1 MRAVS
6 LYSWFITLLVATLF
20 GCSNPSPAE
29 APSAATVASADAES
43 AEAEDALELLPVAA
57 PENIVGLATLRTPGR
72 VLDTVMS
79 WTGLGLD
86 WRALAQSGP
95 MAQLLPVVDL
105 EAPVDVVATID
116 PKVKNRPRVLFA
128 ASIGLVSRAR
138 ALEAF
143 HSLDMPTEFVE
154 PGVDSVRPS
163 AKTVCFIAAALG
175 QARAR
180 LVCSED
186 RESLDLLSPYLT
198 RGNPSAVTGDADLHA
213 ELRAES
219 AWRLF
224 GEKAQFLKLGVP
236 MLLGEVSIGNPEFD
250 AALREAAEA
259 IVDELILGLGD
270 LNDVRLDAWLRS
282 PPNAPPPAEGNEL
295 ELKLGID
302 FKNVRSWVASTLADG
317 EGRASVAPDTFWRL
331 PREATE
337 AIYYSAS
344 NPETTDRALGVLER
358 MFQSG
363 LGHLGASAAAQ
374 RQWPLALRQAFSVKG
389 PLVSARGNVPATL
402 LAAKPDAREEIR
414 ASLGYTLLGV
424 EDAANRYGALLE
436 QTLRLYED
444 PTLRKGLSQKYGLDP
459 ARLPRVQSKKGPARL
474 AESRAYEVSVPPA
487 LYVQALEQSDV
498 DPASLG
504 GPLPLTIITFREGER
519 TWIGFSSY
527 AQLVED
533 RLTSLITPG
542 GPDTTLATR
551 PGLDRL
557 RTERANV
564 AGYWTLAGSA
574 TGSSLEQSDLRKFLA
589 SLGQSDVPILGRAS
603 GYAKGPSG
611 ELQVRVPAR
620 LFRDVAT
627 SLASKQR

>member
-1 MRAVS
+1 MRAVF
-6 LYSWFITLLVATLF
+6 LHSWFVTLLVATLL
-20 GCSNPSPAE
+20 GCSNPTPAE
-29 APSAATVASADAES
+29 APSGATATAASSES
-43 AEAEDALELLPVAA
+43 AEADAAIELSPVAA

-72 VLDTVMS
+72 VLDTLMS

-86 WRALAQSGP
+86 WRALVQSGA
-95 MAQLLPVVDL
+95 MAQVLPIIDL
-105 EAPVDVVATID
+105 GASLDVVATLD
-116 PKVKNRPRVLFA
+116 PKVKNRPRVMFA

-138 ALEAF
+138 ALEVF
-143 HSLDMPTEFVE
+143 RGLDMPVEFVE

-175 QARAR
+175 QARSR

-198 RGNPSAVTGDADLHA
+198 RGNPSALTGDAELHA
-213 ELRAES
+213 EVRAEA

-270 LNDVRLDAWLRS
+270 LNDLRLDAWLRT
-282 PPNAPPPAEGNEL
+282 PPNAAAPAEGNEL
-295 ELKLGID
+295 ELKLGVD

-337 AIYYSAS
+337 AAYYSAS

-363 LGHLGASAAAQ
+363 LGHLGASAGAQ
-374 RQWPLALRQAFSVKG
+374 RQWPLAFRQAFSIKG
-389 PLVSARGNVPATL
+389 PLVSARGNVPAAL
-402 LAAKPDAREEIR
+402 LSAKPGPREEIR
-414 ASLGYTLLGV
+414 ASLGYTLLGI
-424 EDAANRYGALLE
+424 EDATNRYGALLE

-459 ARLPRVQSKKGPARL
+459 SRLPKVESKKGPARL

-487 LYVQALEQSDV
+487 LYVQALEKSDV

-533 RLTSLITPG
+533 RLTALITQASPEA
-542 GPDTTLATR
+542 TLAAR
-551 PGLDRL
+551 PGLGRL

-574 TGSSLEQSDLRKFLA
+574 TGASLEQTDLRKFLA

-603 GYAKGPSG
+603 GYARGPSG
-611 ELQVRVPAR
+611 EIQVRVPAQ

-627 SLASKQR
+627 QLASKQR